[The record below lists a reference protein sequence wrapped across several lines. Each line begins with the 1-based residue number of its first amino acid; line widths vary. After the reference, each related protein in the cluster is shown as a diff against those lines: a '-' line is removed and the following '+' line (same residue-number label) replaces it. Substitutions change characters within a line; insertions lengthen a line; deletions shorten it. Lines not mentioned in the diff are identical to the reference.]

1 MNLTISTRGGKYEQQ
16 SGEFRLFIPA
26 PLPPNPRIRFSTD
39 LLKALS
45 RSERAIHRLNG
56 AIQTL
61 PQSDTF
67 VSMFVRHEAVLSSKI
82 EGAKLTLTG
91 LLAAEARI
99 FPTIDDQ
106 TLQEVSN
113 HISIAKRGCG
123 ETKSDSSFVSTVQE
137 IHRQLFQNTKDS
149 SITPGK
155 FRSEQNWIGP
165 RGSNITDAVYVPPPP
180 AQVMA
185 LMKALDQFVQAEVGL
200 PPLVKIGLI
209 HSQFA
214 TIHPFFYS
222 NGRVNRLL
230 LTLMLHKTKLL
241 ERPVLNLSWFINR
254 HQREYRDKLQ
264 SVRDE
269 GKWEEWLVFFLRAVE
284 DVCKNAVATVRR
296 ILETQEGNRSVI
308 NDRLGRLA
316 ANGHQLLNRLYQC
329 PFVSVNEVKALTGTT
344 FASANMLV
352 ARMVDCGLLREYT
365 ERYRHRRYLLYNYVE
380 LFKEQ

>member
-1 MNLTISTRGGKYEQQ
+1 MNLTTSTRGGKYEQQ
-16 SGEFRLFIPA
+16 SGEFRAFIPA
-26 PLPPNPRIRFSTD
+26 PFPPNPRIRFSTD

-45 RSERAIHRLNG
+45 RAERAIHRLNG

-91 LLAAEARI
+91 LLAAEAQI

-106 TLQEVSN
+106 ALHKVSN
-113 HISIAKRGCG
+113 HISIAKHGCV
-123 ETKSDSSFVSTVQE
+123 ETKSDSSFTSTVQE
-137 IHRQLFQNTKDS
+137 IHRQLFQNTKES

-155 FRSEQNWIGP
+155 FRAEQNWIGP
-165 RGSNITDAVYVPPPP
+165 PGSNITDAVYVPPPP
-180 AQVMA
+180 AQIMA

-214 TIHPFFYS
+214 TIHPFLHS

-269 GKWEEWLVFFLRAVE
+269 GKWEEWLVFFLRAVD

-329 PFVSVNEVKALTGTT
+329 PFVSVNEVKALMGTT